1 MSVTQL
7 NGIMSE
13 QQNRKR
19 VLYIFLDEGGNMDFS
34 KNGTKYFTLT
44 SLSKERPFAAYK
56 AMNDLKYD
64 LIELDTEIEYF
75 HASEDRQAV
84 RNRVFEII
92 NTHLDQTR
100 LDSLIVEKR
109 KTGPA
114 LRAEEKFYPRML
126 GYLLKHV
133 VNGYDLNLFEKVV
146 VFTDNIPV
154 QRKKKAIEKAI
165 KMFLASVLPA
175 GVTYNIYHHASK
187 SNCDLQIAD
196 YCNWAIYR
204 KWESGDARSY
214 DIIKRVVRSEFDIF
228 WSGTRFYY

>member
-1 MSVTQL
+1 M
-7 NGIMSE
+7 E
-13 QQNRKR
+13 QHKRKR
-19 VLYIFLDEGGNMDFS
+19 ILYIFLDEGGNLDFS
-34 KNGTKYFTLT
+34 SGGTKYFTLT
-44 SLSKERPFAAYK
+44 SLSKERPFEAYK
-56 AMNDLKYD
+56 ALNDLKYD
-64 LIELDTEIEYF
+64 LIELKTEIEYF

-100 LDSLIVEKR
+100 LDSLIIEKR

-114 LRAEEKFYPRML
+114 LRVEEHFYPRML
-126 GYLLKHV
+126 SYLLKYV
-133 VNGYDLNLFEKVV
+133 VNGYDLTMFEKVI
-146 VFTDNIPV
+146 VFTDSIPV

-165 KMFLASVLPA
+165 KIFLANVLPS
-175 GVTYNIYHHASK
+175 GVTYSIFHHASK
-187 SNCDLQIAD
+187 SNHDLQIAD

-228 WSGTRFYY
+228 QKGTKYYY

>member
-1 MSVTQL
+1 M
-7 NGIMSE
+7 IE

-19 VLYIFLDEGGNMDFS
+19 ILYIFLDEGGNLDFS
-34 KNGTKYFTLT
+34 GSGTKYFTFT
-44 SLSKERPFAAYK
+44 SLSKERPFKEYK

-64 LIELDTEIEYF
+64 LIELETEIEYF

-84 RNRVFEII
+84 RNRLFNII

-126 GYLLKHV
+126 GYLLKYV
-133 VNGYDLNLFEKVV
+133 VNGYDLTMFEKVI
-146 VFTDNIPV
+146 VFTDSIPV

-165 KMFLASVLPA
+165 KIFLANVLPS
-175 GVTYNIYHHASK
+175 GVTYSIFHHASK
-187 SNCDLQIAD
+187 SNYDLQIAD

-228 WSGTRFYY
+228 QKGTKYYY